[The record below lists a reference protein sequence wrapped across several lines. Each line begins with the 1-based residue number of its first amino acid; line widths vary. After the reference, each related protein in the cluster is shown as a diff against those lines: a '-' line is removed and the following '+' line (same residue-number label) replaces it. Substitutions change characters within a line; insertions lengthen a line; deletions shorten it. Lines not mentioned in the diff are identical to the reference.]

1 MNIIF
6 SQDIMEELTTIII
19 ITICILAFFL
29 HYESKYSEL
38 IYVKSSVD
46 DRSYLVRNLPDKQ
59 KAADLLG
66 NVRKNL
72 DTIANY
78 LKKNDNDKERLKRLE
93 KNYRPNNLSEAIP
106 KANYTSYSVNKGEKI
121 VFCIR
126 SKNDKESLEDINT
139 VMFVAIHELA
149 HVITKSVGHT
159 SEFWNNMKF
168 ILKKAIKLK
177 VYKQH
182 DYRNN
187 PISYCGVE
195 ITDSPLPYNK

>member
-19 ITICILAFFL
+19 STICILAFFL

-126 SKNDKESLEDINT
+126 SKNDKETLEDINT

>member
-1 MNIIF
+1 
-6 SQDIMEELTTIII
+6 
-19 ITICILAFFL
+19 
-29 HYESKYSEL
+29 
-38 IYVKSSVD
+38 
-46 DRSYLVRNLPDKQ
+46 
-59 KAADLLG
+59 
-66 NVRKNL
+66 
-72 DTIANY
+72 
-78 LKKNDNDKERLKRLE
+78 
-93 KNYRPNNLSEAIP
+93 
-106 KANYTSYSVNKGEKI
+106 
-121 VFCIR
+121 
-126 SKNDKESLEDINT
+126 
-139 VMFVAIHELA
+139 MFVAIHELA

>member
-78 LKKNDNDKERLKRLE
+78 LKKNDNDKERVRRLE
-93 KNYRPNNLSEAIP
+93 KNYRPDNLSEAIP

-126 SKNDKESLEDINT
+126 SKNNKENLEDINT
-139 VMFVAIHELA
+139 VMFVAIHEMA

-168 ILKKAIKLK
+168 LLKKAIKLN

-182 DYRNN
+182 DYKNN

>member
-126 SKNDKESLEDINT
+126 SKNDKETLEDINT